1 MKSKNKARAAG
12 ETKSPAK
19 TWTTHDMV
27 TETVTVQAPRNR
39 VGDTQ
44 VYAGREFV
52 YTGTKWITLDNDD
65 SKV

>member
-1 MKSKNKARAAG
+1 MKSKNKTRGAV
-12 ETKSPAK
+12 ETNTPAK
-19 TWTTHDMV
+19 TRTTHDAV
-27 TETVTVQAPRNR
+27 TETVTIQAPRNR

-52 YTGTKWITLDNDD
+52 FTGTKWITLDNDD